1 MTWTIPND
9 FKCQQLVC
17 TSLRWHTLRTKR
29 ATKESLTV
37 YSDHIAIGTVGMT
50 SYEIALGIL
59 GEQSKLEIKGQL

>member
-1 MTWTIPND
+1 MKTEVHW
-9 FKCQQLVC
+9 QGYQEEA
-17 TSLRWHTLRTKR
+17 R